1 METQSKTRSELL
13 CGLRNVFMR
22 TDLLGKKMSQFTIDF
37 QQDQLG
43 IEEFYDP
50 NKIGHLRDGESY
62 LASLAYT
69 CSKILEIMKED
80 LQDRKFFESLLFL
93 CENLKLYDFDFEAK
107 RAGES
112 SRENLSENI

>member
-1 METQSKTRSELL
+1 MFQSRTRSELL

-22 TDLLGKKMSQFTIDF
+22 VDVLNKAFSQFTIDF

-50 NKIGHLRDGESY
+50 NKIGSLKDGETY

-69 CSKILEIMKED
+69 CQKILDIMREGMP
-80 LQDRKFFESLLFL
+80 DRRFFESLLFL
-93 CENLKLYDFDFEAK
+93 CENINLHKFDFE
-107 RAGES
+107 GD
-112 SRENLSENI
+112 REPSPNVEKTN